1 MADRLVCRE
10 CHRVQDAANEEVCD
24 ACGSSSL
31 TEDWAGYV
39 VIAHPELRHRQRD
52 GGHGAGEL
60 RAESPLNVTDVVLE
74 LPDALRS
81 G

>member
-10 CHRVQDAANEEVCD
+10 CHRVQDSAEADTCV

-39 VIAHPELRHRQRD
+39 VITHPDRSEI
-52 GGHGAGEL
+52 A
-60 RAESPLNVTDVVLE
+60 AEMGVTE
-74 LPDALRS
+74 PGKYALKVR
-81 G
+81 